1 MLDQAKLTA
10 LRLLPKNV
18 VSRAVGALAEIPLP
32 EVARGPINTSFAKI
46 AGVDIDEAERGPE
59 AYRSVNA
66 FFTRRLKEGA
76 RSVPKRQDAE
86 LISPA
91 DGKLSTY
98 GKITHE
104 TLVQAKGRHYR
115 LVDLL
120 DSGRDAEAFRD
131 GHWATIYLSPRDY
144 HRVHSPANGRATKVS
159 YIPGHLFPVNP
170 LAVAN
175 VEQLFAVNERLV
187 TLIEQPALGNVG
199 VVMVGATCVGK
210 MTLAFHDLTTNGR
223 FRRREEID
231 LGEGI
236 EMQAG
241 SELGM
246 FNLGSTVVLLIG
258 AKGFR
263 FREDLVQGMSLR
275 VGDLLGSVK

>member
-10 LRLLPKNV
+10 LRLLPKNM

-32 EVARGPINTSFAKI
+32 EAARGPVNSSFAKI
-46 AGVDIDEAERGPE
+46 AGVNLSEAEQGPE
-59 AYRSVNA
+59 AYPSVNA

-76 RSVPKRQDAE
+76 RSVPRRLDTE
-86 LISPA
+86 LVSPA
-91 DGKLSTY
+91 DGRLSTF

-120 DSGRDAEAFRD
+120 DSGRDAHPFSN
-131 GHWATIYLSPRDY
+131 GHWATVYLSPRDY
-144 HRVHSPANGRATKVS
+144 HRVHSPVNGQATKVS

-175 VEQLFAVNERLV
+175 VDQLFAVNERLV
-187 TLIEQPALGNVG
+187 TLIDQPAMGDVG

-210 MTLAFHDLTTNGR
+210 MSLAFHDLTTNGR

-236 EMQAG
+236 AMKAG

-258 AKGFR
+258 SEGFR
-263 FREDLVQGMSLR
+263 FRKDLTQGMSLK
-275 VGDLLGSVK
+275 VGDLLGSVQ